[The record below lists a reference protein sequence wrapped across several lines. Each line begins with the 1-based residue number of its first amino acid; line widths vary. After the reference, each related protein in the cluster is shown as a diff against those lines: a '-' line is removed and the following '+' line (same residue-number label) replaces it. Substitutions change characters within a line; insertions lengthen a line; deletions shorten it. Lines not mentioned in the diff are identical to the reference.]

1 MNYIVG
7 KFVENSVDNSE
18 DNCVENSQSLESEL
32 PQWVSDWT
40 NYLLKQYL
48 NDDELYE
55 SSFKVMTEILM
66 ASLQGDSCL
75 PRNHQELDHI
85 ASLFISEDQILEK
98 DHTQQYVAP
107 FVYDDEYL
115 YLYRYWQFEQRLA
128 QQVMRL
134 KQQNIDAI
142 TTEHFADLLND
153 THQKNALNMVAQNAF
168 NIITGGPGTGKTY
181 TLARIIAVLHQALPN
196 IRIAMAAPTGKA
208 AQRMGEALQ
217 KSLSDPKL
225 QGFGLR
231 LEMFKPVT
239 IHRLLGLGNQHM
251 PRFHLRQPLPYDV
264 IVVDEASMLDLNLA
278 TMLFEAVPENCRLIL
293 LGDAKQLASVDVGSV
308 LADLQRIPMLQ
319 ENRVNL
325 VTTHRFKQDA
335 AIGKFAHF
343 IQQSH
348 FVKHS
353 QSQLLQAF
361 EQQIVTQNPIQ
372 KVELHAQMRDVVQLE
387 YLPEQITTDM
397 YLEYYQ
403 KLALGFQAYFNSLK
417 AYLEDIESPQQIEKV
432 IQAFDQYRILTAVR
446 HGGLGLRMINTEME
460 NTLLSAIPQ
469 IYRQG
474 DWYVGRPVMM
484 GYNDYQLG
492 LSNGDIGICF
502 KHRQEAEQF
511 EVYFPSL
518 DKWIVASR
526 LPKSIQTAFAL
537 TIHKSQG
544 SEFQHT
550 MVVLDVAAQKLL
562 SQELLYTAI
571 TRAKSVVSLLVEAG
585 AFYQALTV
593 ATQRQSGLVK
603 KIKTL
608 A

>member
-1 MNYIVG
+1 MNYVVD

-18 DNCVENSQSLESEL
+18 DNCVENSQNLENEL
-32 PQWVSDWT
+32 PQWVSNWT
-40 NYLLKQYL
+40 NYLLQQYL
-48 NDDELYE
+48 NNEKLHED
-55 SSFKVMTEILM
+55 SFKIISEILM
-66 ASLQGDSCL
+66 TSLQGDSCL
-75 PRNHQELDHI
+75 KRERQNVDNLTP
-85 ASLFISEDQILEK
+85 LFIDENKIHDK
-98 DHTQQYVAP
+98 NQQQQHVAP
-107 FVYDDEYL
+107 FVFDDEYL
-115 YLYRYWQFEQRLA
+115 YLYRYWQLEKRLA
-128 QQVMRL
+128 QQVIRL
-134 KQQNIDAI
+134 KQQHIEQISTQDFD
-142 TTEHFADLLND
+142 HLLSDL
-153 THQKNALNMVAQNAF
+153 HQKNALNMVSQNAF

-225 QGFGLR
+225 QGFGLS
-231 LEMFKPVT
+231 LDVFKPVT

-251 PRFHLRQPLPYDV
+251 PRFHLTQPLPYDV

-293 LGDAKQLASVDVGSV
+293 LGDANQLASVDVGSV
-308 LADLQRIPMLQ
+308 LADLQRVPMLQ
-319 ENRVNL
+319 DNRVNL

-348 FVKHS
+348 LVEHS
-353 QSQLLQAF
+353 QSQLLQDF
-361 EQQIVTQNPIQ
+361 EQHIVTQKPIQ
-372 KVELHAQMRDVVQLE
+372 KIELSAQMRDVVQLE
-387 YLPEQITTDM
+387 YLPEQISHDLYM
-397 YLEYYQ
+397 AYYQ
-403 KLALGFQAYFNSLK
+403 KLALGFQDYFNSLK

-446 HGGLGLRMINTEME
+446 HGGLGLKAINAEME

-484 GYNDYQLG
+484 DYNDYQLG

-502 KHRQEAEQF
+502 KHRQDLEQF

-550 MVVLDVAAQKLL
+550 MVILDAAAQKTL

-585 AFYQALTV
+585 AFHQALTV
-593 ATQRQSGLVK
+593 ATQRQSGLIK
-603 KIKTL
+603 KIKNL
-608 A
+608 Y